1 MATRTDPL
9 VYGAG
14 YAGSFERTRMSLM
27 SEHLSHA
34 RRLILNSSRMMRTCA
49 ASRNSFS
56 VEPSCRDKHRKQR
69 VGGECFRTALATRVT
84 SGLRLTR

>member
-27 SEHLSHA
+27 SERLSHA
-34 RRLILNSSRMMRTCA
+34 RRLILNSSRTMRTCL
-49 ASRNSFS
+49 ASRTSFS
-56 VEPSCRDKHRKQR
+56 VEPRCSDKHEKHR
-69 VGGECFRTALATRVT
+69 VDGKCFRTALATRLG

>member
-34 RRLILNSSRMMRTCA
+34 RRLILNSSRTMRTCR
-49 ASRNSFS
+49 ASRTSFS
-56 VEPSCRDKHRKQR
+56 VEPSCSDKHEKHR
-69 VGGECFRTALATRVT
+69 VDGKCFRTALATRLA